1 VPFFV
6 INLGMGLTPLRPL
19 MFYWVSQLGMLPGT
33 LVYVNA
39 GSELGKLETL
49 GDILSPTLLGSFVLL
64 GMFPLLVKKLLTVLQ
79 RHRESASPTSNN

>member
-1 VPFFV
+1 
-6 INLGMGLTPLRPL
+6 
-19 MFYWVSQLGMLPGT
+19 MLPGT

-64 GMFPLLVKKLLTVLQ
+64 GVFPLLVKKLLTVLQ

>member
-1 VPFFV
+1 
-6 INLGMGLTPLRPL
+6 
-19 MFYWVSQLGMLPGT
+19 MFYWVSKLGMLPGT

-64 GMFPLLVKKLLTVLQ
+64 GVFPLLVKKLLTVLQ
-79 RHRESASPTSNN
+79 RHRESDSPASNN